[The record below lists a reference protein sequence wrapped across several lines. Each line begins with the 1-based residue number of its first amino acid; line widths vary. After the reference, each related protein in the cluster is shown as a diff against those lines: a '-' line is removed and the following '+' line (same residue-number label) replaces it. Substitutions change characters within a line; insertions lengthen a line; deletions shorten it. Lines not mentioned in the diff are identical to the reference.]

1 MTAMGIVL
9 AGIGLLWFSWR
20 YCWWLPAKP
29 YSQPRILMYHM
40 VSECPAGARFRGL
53 RVQPDQFRRQIGFLA
68 RNGWQFVTMNEL
80 MAFNGISPEKTVAIT
95 FDDGYLD
102 NLTNAL
108 PVLREFNA
116 KATLYLVVD
125 RHDRDWSVAKKAHHN
140 SGELAREPKLDD
152 TQVQELLD
160 SGLIE
165 LGSHTLTHPN
175 LPASTPDQRWEE
187 IHQSKIFLEN
197 RFGVSVTSFA
207 YPFGLYQPLDAELA
221 RKAGYTN
228 AVTVEE
234 GIEDQPHQRPFDLR
248 RVKVSGKEGML
259 GFRMRLRRGT
269 RGAFR

>member
-1 MTAMGIVL
+1 MTLVIVL
-9 AGIGLLWFSWR
+9 ATLALAWFSWR
-20 YCWWLPAKP
+20 YGWWLPAQP
-29 YSQPRILMYHM
+29 YRQPRILMYHM
-40 VSECPAGARFRGL
+40 ISECPAGARFRGL
-53 RVQPDQFRRQIGFLA
+53 RVAPGLFRKQLAFLA
-68 RNGWQFVTMNEL
+68 DNGWHFVTMSEL
-80 MAFNGISPEKTVAIT
+80 MVFNGSPPEKTVAIT

-125 RHDRDWSVAKKAHHN
+125 RHNRDWSVAKKAHHD

-152 TQVQELLD
+152 QQVRQLLE
-160 SGLIE
+160 SGLVE

-175 LPASTPDQRWEE
+175 LPASSQDQRWQE
-187 IHQSKIFLEN
+187 IRQSRTRLEDC
-197 RFGVSVTSFA
+197 FGVPVTSFA
-207 YPFGLYQPLDAELA
+207 YPFGLYEPLDTELA
-221 RKAGYTN
+221 RQAGYTN

-234 GIEDQPHQRPFDLR
+234 GIEDQATTRPFELR

-259 GFRMRLRRGT
+259 GFKMRLRRGI